1 MGQYILSNASYLTY
15 WQDSAQFIT
24 PYLLKFSCPG
34 FQDTTYLTALHT
46 PGGSLAFSFPHPSV
60 HKMSKCPR
68 GQSTYLVFIYSHF
81 VMLFHLV
88 TSNIICMPK
97 TLKFRLLAHILPQ
110 TSVLHNTFVWL
121 ANEHLKCDVL
131 TRIAWPD
138 CWEQEAG
145 GPHCSGNHPHT

>member
-97 TLKFRLLAHILPQ
+97 TLKFRENQDGGVGRHTAPPR
-110 TSVLHNTFVWL
+110 T
-121 ANEHLKCDVL
+121 
-131 TRIAWPD
+131 TRTD
-138 CWEQEAG
+138 RESNSKGDQ
-145 GPHCSGNHPHT
+145 HQGNRK